1 MMKVSIFALAS
12 LTGSNGLKLDSN
24 SILNR
29 SQLLTQ
35 GGGEGSNN
43 AGSNYPRA
51 DPVRKDRAYVTLAVS
66 LEKMLVQS

>member
-1 MMKVSIFALAS
+1 MVRFSILAS
-12 LTGSNGLKLDSN
+12 ASPTGLNRQKLDSN